1 MTAVAM
7 AFVRSAALAVI
18 IAHSGGTRRAC
29 LNTAHTPQSR
39 FPPVG
44 IVSLRKRGDDMGVFR
59 VNKNKNYTVMS
70 NVHLRDKA
78 LPLKAKGL
86 LSLMLSLP
94 EDWDYSMRGLAKL
107 SADGLDSTR
116 AAVKA
121 LERSGYV
128 VRRQLYDSRGRF
140 SNNEYTVFEIPQP
153 SSPSS
158 DLPLT
163 GKPSTEKPP
172 SDAPLSGKP
181 SQINTDQ
188 VITQERNTDLNN
200 YQSINL
206 DRMDRMDERE
216 LYREIIEE
224 NIEYEIMKDRPDGD
238 RLGEIVEIMLDAV
251 CSTAPTIR
259 INGEDMP
266 QQVVKSRFLKLDSSH
281 IEYVFH
287 AMKECPSTIR
297 NIRAYLLTTLYNA
310 PATMDNFY
318 SAKVNHDF
326 NGW

>member
-1 MTAVAM
+1 
-7 AFVRSAALAVI
+7 
-18 IAHSGGTRRAC
+18 
-29 LNTAHTPQSR
+29 
-39 FPPVG
+39 
-44 IVSLRKRGDDMGVFR
+44 MGVFR
-59 VNKNKNYTVMS
+59 INKNKNYTVMS

-128 VRRQLYDSRGRF
+128 VRRQLYDARGRF

-163 GKPSTEKPP
+163 GKPSTEKPS
-172 SDAPLSGKP
+172 SDAPLSEKP
-181 SQINTDQ
+181 SQINTEQ

-206 DRMDRMDERE
+206 DGMDRMDERE
-216 LYREIIEE
+216 RYREIIEE

-287 AMKECPSTIR
+287 AMKECPSNIR

>member
-1 MTAVAM
+1 
-7 AFVRSAALAVI
+7 
-18 IAHSGGTRRAC
+18 
-29 LNTAHTPQSR
+29 
-39 FPPVG
+39 
-44 IVSLRKRGDDMGVFR
+44 MGVFR

-163 GKPSTEKPP
+163 GKPSTEKSP
-172 SDAPLSGKP
+172 SDAPLSEKP

-188 VITQERNTDLNN
+188 VITQKRNTDLNN

-206 DRMDRMDERE
+206 DGMDRMDERSE
-216 LYREIIEE
+216 YEEIIKENLDYDILCQDPKFDKDRFREI
-224 NIEYEIMKDRPDGD
+224 MD
-238 RLGEIVEIMLDAV
+238 IMLDAV

-266 QQVVKSRFLKLDSSH
+266 QQVVKSRFLKLNSSH
-281 IEYVFH
+281 IEYVLE
-287 AMKECPSTIR
+287 AMNKNPSDIR
-297 NIRAYLLTTLYNA
+297 NIRAYLLTALYNA
-310 PATMDNFY
+310 SLTIDNYY
-318 SAKVNHDF
+318 SALVNHDF
-326 NGW
+326 TGRTGQQGQRSPKPTIIAFVKTLFNEYHREQCSERRTV

>member
-1 MTAVAM
+1 
-7 AFVRSAALAVI
+7 
-18 IAHSGGTRRAC
+18 
-29 LNTAHTPQSR
+29 
-39 FPPVG
+39 
-44 IVSLRKRGDDMGVFR
+44 MGVFR
-59 VNKNKNYTVMS
+59 VNKNRNYTVMS

-163 GKPSTEKPP
+163 GKPSTEKPL

-206 DRMDRMDERE
+206 DGMDRMDERE
-216 LYREIIEE
+216 RYREIIEE

-287 AMKECPSTIR
+287 AMKDCPSDIR

>member
-1 MTAVAM
+1 
-7 AFVRSAALAVI
+7 
-18 IAHSGGTRRAC
+18 
-29 LNTAHTPQSR
+29 
-39 FPPVG
+39 
-44 IVSLRKRGDDMGVFR
+44 MGVFR
-59 VNKNKNYTVMS
+59 VNKNRNYTVMS

-181 SQINTDQ
+181 SQINTKQ

-216 LYREIIEE
+216 RYREIIEE

-238 RLGEIVEIMLDAV
+238 RLGEIVEIVLDAV
-251 CSTAPTIR
+251 CSTATTIR

-287 AMKECPSTIR
+287 AMKECPSNIR

>member
-1 MTAVAM
+1 
-7 AFVRSAALAVI
+7 
-18 IAHSGGTRRAC
+18 
-29 LNTAHTPQSR
+29 
-39 FPPVG
+39 
-44 IVSLRKRGDDMGVFR
+44 MGVFR
-59 VNKNKNYTVMS
+59 VNKNRNYTVMS

-140 SNNEYTVFEIPQP
+140 STNEYTVFEIPQP

-188 VITQERNTDLNN
+188 VITQEKNTDLNN

-287 AMKECPSTIR
+287 AMKECPSNIR